1 MNTGT
6 FKATL
11 LVVDDIPSNI
21 SILLTILKEVG
32 FKTLVSTGGED
43 AILKAEYA
51 QPDLILLDVMMP
63 DLDGFE
69 TCKVLKSK
77 SGTRDIPI
85 IFMTALTYTA
95 DKIKGFKLGAADY
108 ITKPFQHEEVLA
120 RIETHLSLKRLQTRV
135 KNQNIIL
142 EQQVKER
149 TQELDRTRLQLIG
162 SLGRASEFR
171 DNETGLH
178 VIRMSQCSVCLA
190 KAAGLSETE
199 CTLLRNASPMHDVG
213 KIGIPDRILL
223 KPGRLDEQEW
233 EVMKMHTII
242 GEKILSG
249 NDSELLRT
257 AAILARSHHE
267 RWDGGG
273 YPDGLKGEEIPMF
286 SRITSICDVFDALL
300 SKRPYKGPW
309 SIEDTVN
316 YIALQRNKHFDPYL
330 TDAFLDSLQDMLAIY
345 TNYADK

>member
-1 MNTGT
+1 MNTET

-21 SILLTILKEVG
+21 SVLLTILKEVG

-43 AILKAEYA
+43 AIAKAEYA
-51 QPDLILLDVMMP
+51 CPDLILLDVMMP

-69 TCKVLKSK
+69 TCKILKSK
-77 SGTRDIPI
+77 SSTKDIPI

-120 RIETHLSLKRLQTRV
+120 RIDTHLSLRNLQTQV

-142 EQQVKER
+142 EQEVKQR
-149 TQELDRTRLQLIG
+149 TQELDQTRLQLIG
-162 SLGRASEFR
+162 SLGRAAEFR

-178 VIRMSQCSVCLA
+178 VIRMSQCSAYLA
-190 KAAGLSETE
+190 KAAGLSEKE
-199 CTLLRNASPMHDVG
+199 CNLLRNASPMHDIG
-213 KIGIPDRILL
+213 KIGIPDNILL
-223 KPGRLDEQEW
+223 KPGRLNEHEW
-233 EVMKMHTII
+233 EIMKTHTII

-249 NDSELLRT
+249 NDSELLQT
-257 AAILARSHHE
+257 AATLARSHHE
-267 RWDGGG
+267 RWDGSG

-286 SRITSICDVFDALL
+286 SRITTLCDVFDALL
-300 SKRPYKGPW
+300 SKRPYKGSW
-309 SIEDTVN
+309 SVEDTIN

-330 TDAFLDSLQDMLAIY
+330 TDTFFACLDNMLAIY